1 MTKPNI
7 FNWRPAGEK
16 AALIPVEDGAE
27 IVAMTVTTFCGGYS
41 RPIDIAPDVYLA
53 RWDVRCIE
61 VPLLR
66 TVLGGACVNRDVRFW
81 TTPAEYRAAVESLSE
96 YRAAPRFVQGIICC
110 PFVFVRPVDRRP
122 EVSLFYAADDMAAH
136 RCCYEARVV
145 WADGNT
151 GAAPERW
158 SSAHLSGPDRHM
170 SPGYLDRGGFGASE
184 QPFRWCH
191 LVEFFPP
198 QVFTD
203 LRAEA
208 ERRREYELN
217 KIAAYEALA
226 NVTEA
231 T

>member
-27 IVAMTVTTFCGGYS
+27 IVAMNVTTFCGGYS

-61 VPLLR
+61 VPLLM
-66 TVLGGACVNRDVRFW
+66 TAIGSACVNRNVMYW
-81 TTPAEYRAAVESLSE
+81 TTPAEYRTAVESLDE
-96 YRAAPRFVQGIICC
+96 YRAAPRFVPGVICC

-122 EVSLFYAADDMAAH
+122 EVAPFYDEARMAAH
-136 RCCYEARVV
+136 RYVYEARVV

-151 GAAPERW
+151 GAEPERW
-158 SSAHLSGPDRHM
+158 NSAHLSGPDRHM
-170 SPGYLDRGGFGASE
+170 APSYLDRGGSANTD

-198 QVFTD
+198 QVFAD
-203 LRAEA
+203 LRAAA
-208 ERRREYELN
+208 ERRREYELE
-217 KIAAYEALA
+217 KIAAYETLA
-226 NVTEA
+226 TEA